1 VGRTLVLLGLISLL
15 GLGMAA
21 CSSVKPQYYTLGT
34 PELSSS
40 ASRQVSI
47 NSLGLAR
54 IRLPSLLDRKGMVL
68 RQDKFSVE
76 VSEQYQWAGALRE
89 EFSESL
95 VSGLQAALP
104 HTRLQVAPWSLE
116 QTPNYYLVVTVLEFD
131 GAPQA
136 QAGLRGSWQL
146 LQGSSNRLLKADT
159 MDFKRAVKG
168 KEVRDVVQVQN
179 ELMGDLVRQIIAA
192 LP

>member
-1 VGRTLVLLGLISLL
+1 MGRTLILLGLMSLF
-15 GLGMAA
+15 GLTA

-34 PELSSS
+34 PELSSI
-40 ASRQVSI
+40 ASRPSSI
-47 NSLGLAR
+47 KSLGVAR

-76 VSEQYQWAGALRE
+76 VSEQYQWAGVLRE
-89 EFSESL
+89 EFNESL
-95 VSGLQAALP
+95 VSGLQAGLP
-104 HTRLQVAPWSLE
+104 QTRLQVAPWTLE
-116 QTPNYYLVVTVLEFD
+116 QTPDYYLVVTVLAFE

-146 LQGSSNRLLKADT
+146 LQGSSNRLIKAGT
-159 MDFKRAVKG
+159 MNFTRPVQGKDVK
-168 KEVRDVVQVQN
+168 DVVQAQN
-179 ELMGDLVRQIIAA
+179 ELMGDLVRQVIAA

>member
-1 VGRTLVLLGLISLL
+1 MGRTLVLLGLISLL
-15 GLGMAA
+15 SMTA

-76 VSEQYQWAGALRE
+76 ISEQYQWAGALRD

-159 MDFKRAVKG
+159 MDFKRPVKG

>member
-1 VGRTLVLLGLISLL
+1 MGRTLVLLGLISLL
-15 GLGMAA
+15 SMTA

-40 ASRQVSI
+40 ASRQSSI

-168 KEVRDVVQVQN
+168 KEVRDVVQIQN

>member
-1 VGRTLVLLGLISLL
+1 MGKTLVLLGLTSLL
-15 GLGMAA
+15 GLTA
-21 CSSVKPQYYTLGT
+21 CSSLKPQYYTLGT
-34 PELSSS
+34 PELSSI
-40 ASRQVSI
+40 ASRPSSLK
-47 NSLGLAR
+47 SLGVAR

-76 VSEQYQWAGALRE
+76 VSEQYQWAGVLRE
-89 EFSESL
+89 EFNESL

-104 HTRLQVAPWSLE
+104 NTRLQVAPWALE
-116 QTPNYYLVVTVLEFD
+116 QTPDYYLVVTVLAFD

-146 LQGSSNRLLKADT
+146 LQGSSNRLIQAGT
-159 MDFKRAVKG
+159 MNFTRPVQGKAVK
-168 KEVRDVVQVQN
+168 DVVQVQN
-179 ELMGDLVRQIIAA
+179 ELMGDLVRQVIAA